1 MGTNA
6 LYSNT
11 TAHYNTAMG
20 YGALQD
26 ANRTAD
32 ANGYNIA
39 LGYNAGNTGTNDV
52 TTGNLNTLLGA
63 STAASAAAGTN
74 QTVIG
79 YGASG
84 KGDNTVTIGNG
95 DITLWSAADD
105 GEVDLG
111 SSSVEF
117 KDLYVDGVAYT
128 DALGFGTVAMT
139 LPTADGS
146 ANQVLKTD
154 GGGALSWATQS
165 ASSIAADD
173 ITAGDAAVNITTV
186 DESDL
191 TLGNAASDAYFK
203 VAASATPGNEDI
215 RIVNTN
221 GTDEAAIAITATA
234 GGVDIN
240 AATGKDVDV
249 AGGTV
254 NLTSSDDAAAAI
266 YLRANAGTSE
276 TVKIHSDQGT
286 SVTEGAE
293 SVTILSDVGGV
304 GIRSTANLAKAVN
317 ITSDGGTTGS
327 IAIFNDQG
335 TSVAEGSESI
345 SILSDAGGVGLRST
359 ANLAN
364 AINLT
369 VDGGTTSTM
378 TLFNDQGTSVT
389 ESAASVQLLSD
400 AGGIG
405 IKSTAN
411 LANAI
416 LLTADGGTSETIK
429 VHADQGTSA
438 TSIELVSDAGGVTIS
453 AASSGQ
459 TDGSGGVVDFNGS
472 EIDNYKAST
481 ASITSA
487 TTLASTHNGKVL
499 ICNSSSDFNLTVPE
513 DTLPVGF
520 NCMIVQIGAGEIT
533 LAAAS
538 GNVTIN
544 NRNSHTKTANTWAIM
559 SLICIDA
566 TTDANV
572 FVSGGDGAS

>member
-1 MGTNA
+1 LSLTA
-6 LYSNT
+6 SNT
-11 TAHYNTAMG
+11 ELRFYEGSNYVGFEAP
-20 YGALQD
+20 ALS
-26 ANRTAD
+26 AD
-32 ANGYNIA
+32 QIW
-39 LGYNAGNTGTNDV
+39 V
-52 TTGNLNTLLGA
+52 
-63 STAASAAAGTN
+63 
-74 QTVIG
+74 
-79 YGASG
+79 
-84 KGDNTVTIGNG
+84 
-95 DITLWSAADD
+95 
-105 GEVDLG
+105 
-111 SSSVEF
+111 
-117 KDLYVDGVAYT
+117 
-128 DALGFGTVAMT
+128 
-139 LPTADGS
+139 LPSADGS
-146 ANQVLKTD
+146 NGQVIKTD
-154 GGGALSWATQS
+154 GSGNLSFASQS

-173 ITAGDAAVNITTV
+173 ISAGDAAVNITTV

-203 VAASATPGNEDI
+203 VAASATAGNEDI

-254 NLTSSDDAAAAI
+254 NLTSSDNAAAAI

-335 TSVAEGSESI
+335 TSVTEGSESI

-389 ESAASVQLLSD
+389 EGAASVQLLSD

-411 LANAI
+411 LASAI
-416 LLTADGGTSETIK
+416 LLTTDGGTSETIK

-453 AASSGQ
+453 AASSSQ

-499 ICNSSSDFNLTVPE
+499 ICNSSSNFSLTVPE

-544 NRNSHTKTANTWAIM
+544 NRNSHTKTANQWAVM

-572 FVSGGDGAS
+572 FVSGGDGTS